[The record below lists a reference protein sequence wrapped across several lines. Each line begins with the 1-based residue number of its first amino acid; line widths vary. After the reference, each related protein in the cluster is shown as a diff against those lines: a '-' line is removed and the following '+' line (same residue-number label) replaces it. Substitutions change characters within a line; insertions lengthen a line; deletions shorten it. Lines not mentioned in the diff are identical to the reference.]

1 MLYVEN
7 IRGNKNNY
15 AIKDGERKEIT
26 FQSYQTSICKLKD
39 EKIVEISIEWG
50 CSNTTSKHL
59 KWFIEDYSKDLY
71 RSKKDFEKFIN
82 ENFIYNNETKT
93 YIKKSKNPLDN
104 F

>member
-26 FQSYQTSICKLKD
+26 FQSYRTPICKLKD

-71 RSKKDFEKFIN
+71 GSKKDFEKFIN
-82 ENFIYNNETKT
+82 ENFIYNNKTKT
-93 YIKKSKNPLDN
+93 YIKK
-104 F
+104 